1 MQDRWSDDE
10 ACRFVAEY
18 APQWGE
24 DLALRTYSSR
34 LLGAEERLV
43 LHGGGNTSVKSYAT
57 SVLGEQI
64 PALYIKASGY
74 NLADISPDGHS
85 GVDLEFLKRL
95 RVLQE
100 LSDVLM
106 ADQFRAHLFNPHA
119 ATPSLETLAHA
130 FLPPKFIDHTHANA
144 ILALTNQT
152 EGEKHVRQAL
162 GDSVLILDYV
172 RAGFELAKAA
182 AEAYESRPGS
192 KAMVWMRH
200 GLVTWGATAH
210 ESYQATI
217 ELVTRAEQYLAER
230 ATRPL
235 VVQVS
240 TPPSLAEQRLASV
253 APLVRGLLAVPSG
266 DLDRPWRRV
275 IVQSLIDRETLD
287 FVDSDRGKQIALTSP
302 LTSDHLIRTKA
313 LPLWLDEP
321 AYADPSKLR
330 RQLSTALQDYATA
343 YKAYVERYSARMPRE
358 IRAFDPSPRVLLLP
372 GLGAISAGNDVH
384 AAKVACDIT
393 AHTLAVKARVAAMG
407 TYQGLSESDLFDMEY
422 QSFQYAKLG
431 KSDELPLGR
440 EVGVIT
446 GAAGAIG
453 SAIAEGLLKSGCHVA
468 VSDLAG
474 PPFEELAADLKRS
487 FGDRVLA
494 VPLDV
499 TDAASVT
506 RGFEAVIKMWGGV
519 DLVVINAGRA
529 LVSSLEDMK
538 LEGFRQ
544 LDRVN
549 TEGAL
554 LMLSEAGRHF
564 RYQGTGGDIVLVSTK
579 NVFAPGASFGAYSAT
594 KAAAHQLARIASLE
608 MAEIGVRVNMVSPD
622 AVFSHGTRK
631 SGLWAE
637 VGPDRMRARGLDE
650 KGLEEYYQ
658 KRNLLKVRVT
668 AEHVARAVLFFA
680 TRQTPTTGATLPVD
694 GGLPEATPR

>member
-1 MQDRWSDDE
+1 MRDRWSDDE

-106 ADQFRAHLFNPHA
+106 ADQCRAHLFNPHA

>member
-1 MQDRWSDDE
+1 MRDRWSDDE

-422 QSFQYAKLG
+422 RSFQYAKLG

>member
-106 ADQFRAHLFNPHA
+106 ADQCRAHLFNPHA

-440 EVGVIT
+440 EVGVVT